1 VIRAARNQV
10 RKLVK
15 PLRLRLNAWQ
25 IEQSQGHAL
34 VLIGQ
39 REVANYLL
47 QEEER
52 RQVQLAAKRMEIERG
67 IA

>member
-1 VIRAARNQV
+1 MIRAARHLV
-10 RKLVK
+10 RKATK

-52 RQVQLAAKRMEIERG
+52 RQVQLAAKRMQIERG
-67 IA
+67 LT